1 MAELDSRFALLSEQ
15 QRQANL
21 HKNGYMSPDVMHD
34 EVEIIPQELINDLV
48 FHGFPSG
55 AFTSGIPPF
64 FPMGHP
70 LAMPNDSPESARI
83 RTLAST
89 HRPQENS
96 GDATLTWG
104 SEVEMPSGANISP
117 PKSHPRGPTINVQPP
132 TESNARTRLAS
143 IPSRTDPRTP
153 VRTENDL
160 VEEIFI
166 PGSGMAEKSLPD
178 TPDDQSHSVR
188 SQAPSP
194 ENGRAATTGRAPTS
208 KGAAG
213 DYFEGERNRPTDSDP
228 TTPIQQYT
236 PRAPT
241 VYSKATGNGNG
252 FGNGHRSAHPTDHS
266 AMTQDAVT
274 APTHFTHYDVDH
286 KRGKDIIH
294 VKEAVESSSELGPWD
309 HVTQKLYAWA
319 LVWEDESFTKALES
333 LALGK
338 QVEVIP
344 LTVFSMMTYKR

>member
-104 SEVEMPSGANISP
+104 SEVEMSSGANISP
-117 PKSHPRGPTINVQPP
+117 PKSNPRGPTINVQPP

-194 ENGRAATTGRAPTS
+194 ENGRAATTGRALRPREQLEITS
-208 KGAAG
+208 R
-213 DYFEGERNRPTDSDP
+213 ESVTDLPIRILPLLFSS
-228 TTPIQQYT
+228 TPLELRRYI
-236 PRAPT
+236 PRLL
-241 VYSKATGNGNG
+241 VMGM
-252 FGNGHRSAHPTDHS
+252 D
-266 AMTQDAVT
+266 
-274 APTHFTHYDVDH
+274 
-286 KRGKDIIH
+286 
-294 VKEAVESSSELGPWD
+294 LGMVID
-309 HVTQKLYAWA
+309 QLIR
-319 LVWEDESFTKALES
+319 LI
-333 LALGK
+333 
-338 QVEVIP
+338 IP
-344 LTVFSMMTYKR
+344 L